1 VRDVNGSTEPWRSR
15 FSRTRRETRF
25 LRQETPYHVHRSVV
39 MFHEVSLLDV
49 SEDILNA
56 SSGWKSGF
64 FVA

>member
-1 VRDVNGSTEPWRSR
+1 MRDVNGSMEPWRSR

-25 LRQETPYHVHRSVV
+25 LRQETPYHVHRFVV
-39 MFHEVSLLDV
+39 MFHVVSLLDV
-49 SEDILNA
+49 SVVVLNA

>member
-1 VRDVNGSTEPWRSR
+1 MREVKGWMEPLRSR

-25 LRQETPYHVHRSVV
+25 LRQETPYHVHRSLV

-49 SEDILNA
+49 SVAVLNA
-56 SSGWKSGF
+56 SNGWKSGF